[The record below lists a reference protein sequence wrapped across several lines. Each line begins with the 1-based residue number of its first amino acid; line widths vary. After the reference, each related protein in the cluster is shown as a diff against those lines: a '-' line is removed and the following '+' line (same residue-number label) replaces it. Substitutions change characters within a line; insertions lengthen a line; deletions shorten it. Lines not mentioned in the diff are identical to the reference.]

1 MDPPETAP
9 ITVNSEE
16 VEEAIKSFRPG
27 SAPGPSGLR
36 GKHLEEV
43 GFQGNGRGAAALAA
57 LTRLVN
63 PLAGGKLPA
72 EAAPYF
78 CGANLCSKDIDWTLP
93 PCQPNLGVKGGLRF
107 SNRKGGGE
115 TEIGKVL

>member
-36 GKHLEEV
+36 GKHPKEA
-43 GFQGNGRGAAALAA
+43 GFRGNGR
-57 LTRLVN
+57 
-63 PLAGGKLPA
+63 
-72 EAAPYF
+72 
-78 CGANLCSKDIDWTLP
+78 
-93 PCQPNLGVKGGLRF
+93 
-107 SNRKGGGE
+107 
-115 TEIGKVL
+115 

>member
-1 MDPPETAP
+1 MDPPETDP

-36 GKHLEEV
+36 GKHLEEA
-43 GFQGNGRGAAALAA
+43 GFRWNGRGAEALAA

-93 PCQPNLGVKGGLRF
+93 SPSAKFRGQGGLRF
-107 SNRKGGGE
+107 PNRKGGE

>member
-36 GKHLEEV
+36 GKHLKEA
-43 GFQGNGRGAAALAA
+43 GFRGNGREAEA

-93 PCQPNLGVKGGLRF
+93 SPPCQPNLGVKGGLRF
-107 SNRKGGGE
+107 SIGRGGE
-115 TEIGKVL
+115 V